1 MKYRKLGKTG
11 IKASILGF
19 GAMRL
24 PLYDTNPEHVDL
36 KETTKM
42 IEYAIEHGINIF
54 DTALL
59 YHTSDRTKPGVSE
72 KILGETLKEYPDIH
86 ISTKIP
92 SWNITNR
99 EYFDKTINHQ
109 LKTLQ

>member
-24 PLYDTNPEHVDL
+24 PLLDTNPEHVDQNL
-36 KETTKM
+36 TKQM
-42 IEYAIEHGINIF
+42 IEYSVEHGINIF
-54 DTALL
+54 DTALV
-59 YHTSDRTKPGVSE
+59 YHTNDRSKPGISE

-92 SWNITNR
+92 SRNITN
-99 EYFDKTINHQ
+99 
-109 LKTLQ
+109 